1 MFCRTLPQLKYP
13 INMADGNFNRSPL
26 ASNNY
31 QSGVRA
37 GRMTMRTL
45 AIKAFE
51 AHINTCFPGASEE
64 EKLAM
69 IESFKNALQ

>member
-1 MFCRTLPQLKYP
+1 
-13 INMADGNFNRSPL
+13 MADGNFNRSPL

-37 GRMTMRTL
+37 GRMTMCTL

-51 AHINTCFPGASEE
+51 THINTYFPNASES
-64 EKLAM
+64 EKRAM
-69 IESFKNALQ
+69 VEAFKTSLQ

>member
-1 MFCRTLPQLKYP
+1 
-13 INMADGNFNRSPL
+13 MADGNFNRSPL

-37 GRMTMRTL
+37 GKSAMRTL

-51 AHINTCFPGASEE
+51 EHLNTYLADATEE
-64 EKLAM
+64 AKNQMLSAFKEKL
-69 IESFKNALQ
+69 N

>member
-1 MFCRTLPQLKYP
+1 
-13 INMADGNFNRSPL
+13 MADGNFNRSPL

-51 AHINTCFPGASEE
+51 THINTYLPNASES
-64 EKLAM
+64 EKRAM
-69 IESFKNALQ
+69 VEAFKTSLQ

>member
-1 MFCRTLPQLKYP
+1 MFCRTLHHLKHP

-51 AHINTCFPGASEE
+51 THVSTYFPNASES

-69 IESFKNALQ
+69 TEAFKASLQ

>member
-1 MFCRTLPQLKYP
+1 
-13 INMADGNFNRSPL
+13 MADGKFNRSLL

-51 AHINTCFPGASEE
+51 AHINTNFPDASED
-64 EKLAM
+64 EKLGM

>member
-1 MFCRTLPQLKYP
+1 
-13 INMADGNFNRSPL
+13 MADGNFNRSPL

-51 AHINTCFPGASEE
+51 THIYTYFPNASES
-64 EKLAM
+64 EKRAM
-69 IESFKNALQ
+69 VEAFKTSLQ